1 MNKHTQGPWTIRE
14 TRDGMTVRHKGRRL
28 EIVAPCEGGGEMVI
42 VGKHTGLDCLRSANA
57 RLIAAAPD
65 LLCAMKELFEQC
77 AMIHRYGGDG
87 CNQKEADA
95 AIKAGLAAIAKA
107 TEGEVTQ

>member
-1 MNKHTQGPWTIRE
+1 MSYTRGPWKVKE
-14 TRDGMTVRHKGRRL
+14 TKDGMTTRANRKRL
-28 EIVAPCEGGGEMVI
+28 EIVAPCPGGGEMVI
-42 VGKHTGLDCLRSANA
+42 VGKHTGLDCLQSDNA

-65 LLCAMKELFEQC
+65 LLCAMQELFEQC
-77 AMIHRYGGDG
+77 AMIHRYGGDA

-107 TEGEVTQ
+107 TGGEVTQ